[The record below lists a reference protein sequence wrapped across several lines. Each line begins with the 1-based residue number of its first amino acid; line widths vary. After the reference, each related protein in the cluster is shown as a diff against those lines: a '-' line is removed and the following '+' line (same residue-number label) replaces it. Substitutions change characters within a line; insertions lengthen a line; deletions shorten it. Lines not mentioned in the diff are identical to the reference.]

1 MAGFLTVEKSCRR
14 FLALVDELVPTS
26 RAAKI
31 VGFSVYDR
39 FDPASLRKVGL
50 AERVFYHHVINP
62 GQVALRFRLGRRFTG
77 QEQRLYRSIAH
88 VDQKAKD

>member
-1 MAGFLTVEKSCRR
+1 MPL
-14 FLALVDELVPTS
+14 LHELVPTC

-31 VGFSVYDR
+31 VGFSVYHR
-39 FDPASLRKVGL
+39 FDPASLGKVGL

-62 GQVALRFRLGRRFTG
+62 AQFARGFRLGRRFTR
-77 QEQRLYRSIAH
+77 EYQRLYCSIAH